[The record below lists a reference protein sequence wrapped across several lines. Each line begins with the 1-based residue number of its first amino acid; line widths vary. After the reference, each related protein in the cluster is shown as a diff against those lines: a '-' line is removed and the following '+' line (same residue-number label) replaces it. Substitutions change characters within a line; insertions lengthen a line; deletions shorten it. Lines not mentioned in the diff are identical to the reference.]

1 MHTLKL
7 NPWNS
12 SLILVPVISNF
23 IIEYFN
29 WIIYK
34 NEISKSGQAQM
45 NSQKSFLFDQNR
57 FKLFYLKRSTWL
69 GHHLWFS
76 VFHRFPR
83 FDLIR
88 FWFQSAVFSLK
99 SKRCHAKQP
108 KPKPPKSPEVWILN
122 FRNFSQ
128 SLIMRQDRV
137 ILVADNPQWENIY
150 LQKQLTTTNKPDHLK
165 NTSFLLEIGLACTR
179 KYNS

>member
-1 MHTLKL
+1 MKFQKAAKHK
-7 NPWNS
+7 
-12 SLILVPVISNF
+12 
-23 IIEYFN
+23 
-29 WIIYK
+29 WIHRK
-34 NEISKSGQAQM
+34 D
-45 NSQKSFLFDQNR
+45 FLFDQNR

-83 FDLIR
+83 FALIR

-99 SKRCHAKQP
+99 SKRCHTKQP

-165 NTSFLLEIGLACTR
+165 DTFS
-179 KYNS
+179 